1 MSRRIARKL
10 KKKRSQRKQGGLQ
23 KIEDNNSNGPIHSQL
38 NSRNNINTKGKGS
51 EASVVVTPVKRKI
64 LQSQVTKKLVGQTSP
79 FLDSSPK
86 IQNDQSEKGLPPSYE
101 ERMHELLHL
110 AQENVSSGQ
119 QNNAEFSD
127 SHEKMGKESSPTSS
141 VASSVGSIIT
151 PISNTALESTV
162 LYNNEEH
169 GNKYSDEESFLNR
182 HAPLT
187 TKDSSLENNSNNLSS
202 VTNDNSNSMGV
213 SSGYSTVTSRSNSV
227 SLEAEDVAMRNLN
240 AKRRRRSSAV
250 APSPGTNLK
259 NLPTLKHE
267 TSLSSIAVPK
277 KKKRLLRP
285 ASLSL
290 TSKAQGKKMSVK
302 DLRDLVLY
310 ILESKTNCPSWF
322 HIENKSNITKIVT
335 LFVPGLEPQDLATLS
350 SENTTVLFSDL
361 ALASEKKVELAPD
374 FLDPSIKFS
383 VASVQTPGSKN
394 SIYSSYNS
402 FLNVGLTKQKKQQ
415 LREEMNKKKITINDL
430 LLNVGDLTAAAYP
443 IHPETPNLPE
453 SLAQQIKQRNANLSD
468 SEEWVETK
476 SLHREASR
484 IFALD
489 CEMCLSANGHVLTRC
504 SVVNF
509 QNEVVYD
516 QLVKPDVEIVDYL
529 TKYSGI
535 TEEMLRPVT
544 YTAKQVQQDLLQLI
558 SLDDVLIGHSL
569 QSDLN
574 ILKLRHTKVVDTA
587 FIYEHKAGPPFRPS
601 LKYLSQEYLN
611 VHIQNDD
618 AKGHDSI
625 TDASTCMEL
634 MKLKIQNG
642 LAFGIGLNTESLFKK
657 MYESTKIRSVTFTDY
672 APEFSYDGE
681 ANKDNCKNVKCVSD
695 KEIFEKLG
703 ENLSD
708 HDFFVARL
716 RDLEFERGYAQQRSN
731 VADNLDCPSKLT
743 SPVTAI
749 EGLKKGLSTL
759 YEQIPTSALIIIF
772 SATGNVTD
780 YKRISQEL
788 NAITIKEERQKAQ
801 GLRQAELSEAV
812 TKARDAMAMFITKS

>member
-1 MSRRIARKL
+1 MSRRVARKL
-10 KKKRSQRKQGGLQ
+10 KKKRSQKKHGGLQ
-23 KIEDNNSNGPIHSQL
+23 KGEDSNTNGLTPNHS
-38 NSRNNINTKGKGS
+38 STNTKGKTNNTK
-51 EASVVVTPVKRKI
+51 VVTPVKKRI
-64 LQSQVTKKLVGQTSP
+64 LNLQATKKLPGQTSP

-86 IQNDQSEKGLPPSYE
+86 VQNNQSEKGFPPSYE

-110 AQENVSSGQ
+110 AQEDASSGQ
-119 QNNAEFSD
+119 QDNDGFSD
-127 SHEKMGKESSPTSS
+127 SHEQMEKESSPSSS

-151 PISNTALESTV
+151 PISSSALESTV
-162 LYNNEEH
+162 LYNNGEH
-169 GNKYSDEESFLNR
+169 RDRYSDEETFLNR
-182 HAPLT
+182 HAPLKA
-187 TKDSSLENNSNNLSS
+187 KDSSLENNSNNVPSMNNENLDAVGTSS
-202 VTNDNSNSMGV
+202 D
-213 SSGYSTVTSRSNSV
+213 YSTVASRSNSV
-227 SLEAEDVAMRNLN
+227 SLEAGEVAMKNLN

-250 APSPGTNLK
+250 APSPGNNLK
-259 NLPTLKHE
+259 SPPTLKHE
-267 TSLSSIAVPK
+267 TSLSSIAAPK

-285 ASLSL
+285 ATISL
-290 TSKAQGKKMSVK
+290 TSKTQGKRMSVK

-322 HIENKSNITKIVT
+322 HIENKSNITKIIT
-335 LFVPGLEPQDLATLS
+335 LFVPGLEPQDLAHFSSQEKPLS
-350 SENTTVLFSDL
+350 FSDL
-361 ALASEKKVELAPD
+361 TSGSEKNTELAPD

-402 FLNVGLTKQKKQQ
+402 FLNVGLTKLKKQQ
-415 LREEMNKKKITINDL
+415 LREEMNRKKITINDL
-430 LLNVGDLTAAAYP
+430 LLNVGDLIAAAYP
-443 IHPETPNLPE
+443 VHPETPNIPE
-453 SLAQQIKQRNANLSD
+453 SLVQQIETRNANLPD

-476 SLHREASR
+476 ELHQEAPR
-484 IFALD
+484 TFALD

-544 YTAKQVQQDLLQLI
+544 CTAKQVQQDLLQLI

-611 VHIQNDD
+611 VNIQNDD

-625 TDASTCMEL
+625 TDARTCMDL
-634 MKLKIQNG
+634 TKLKIQNG
-642 LAFGIGLNTESLFKK
+642 LAFGMGLNTESLFKK
-657 MYESTKIRSVTFTDY
+657 MYESTRIRSVTFTDY

-681 ANKDNCKNVKCVSD
+681 ANKDNCKSVKCVSD

-703 ENLSD
+703 KNLSD

-716 RDLEFERGYAQQRSN
+716 RDLEFERGYAQQRSSVPDGSN
-731 VADNLDCPSKLT
+731 CT
-743 SPVTAI
+743 SQFASRESAI
-749 EGLKKGLSTL
+749 EGLKNGLSTL
-759 YEQIPTSALIIIF
+759 YEQIPTSALVIIF
-772 SATGNVTD
+772 TATGDVTD

-801 GLRQAELSEAV
+801 SLRQAELSEAV
-812 TKARDAMAMFITKS
+812 TKARDAMAMFITKT